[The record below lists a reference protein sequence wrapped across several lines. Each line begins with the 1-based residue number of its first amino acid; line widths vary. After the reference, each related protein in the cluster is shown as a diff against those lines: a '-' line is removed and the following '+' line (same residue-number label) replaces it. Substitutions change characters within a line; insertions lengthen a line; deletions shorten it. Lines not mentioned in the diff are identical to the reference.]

1 MPKRSWNLNTV
12 YISERL
18 QECLRPISR
27 CALTTV
33 VAPMGYGKTTAVN
46 WYLLERAKLDE
57 AAVVRISVYSDNLA
71 IFWKSVQEAF
81 SHAGFDFLRAYPCP
95 DDAAG
100 GSLLTDDLCHA
111 LAGKRPCY
119 IFIDDFHLLTD
130 NRVPAFLC
138 TLTNRLPENVHLIVA
153 SRDRFLPAEEILRL
167 GGRLYTVGAEQLR
180 LNHTE
185 LSIYAHRCGT
195 ELSDA
200 QIESLLYSSEG
211 WFSAIYLN
219 LRTLHERGEL
229 PSRSSDIYAMFS
241 AAMIDPLPSKRRE
254 FLAVMG
260 LADEFTVEMAETV
273 TGSKNTA
280 AILQTLTEQNAFVKR
295 LPDGVTFRFHHMMKD
310 CAERTFHTMEPR
322 RQAVYHNRYGEWY
335 KTHGQYL
342 HALKFY
348 CLAKNYDAAL
358 RVIQRDAGILLTSLG
373 AQQVLDFIAHCP
385 VETLKEH
392 PLSLLV
398 LMRSMFTWR
407 QIPKMLELKE
417 LLLAAI
423 TEHPDWPESERGDLL
438 GECDLIMSFLMYN
451 DISAMS
457 RLHRSASA
465 QMSRPAISIQKSGG
479 WTFGSP
485 SVLMMFYRAS
495 GELQSELTEMDECMP
510 HYYKITNGHGQGAET
525 IMRAEA
531 DFMRACFA
539 DAQIMLER
547 ADATPHEKRELA
559 ALAEHPEQLIARVK
573 DWADLNRRTADITP
587 YRALVHQ
594 YLDEA
599 RFFASPVDFGLMT
612 ARFPSFQPVEV
623 RKQDIAPGYLP
634 QWILASSA
642 CYPMFPMC
650 EIDGQNYLDGAYSD
664 NLPIGTAFR
673 LGADRVIAI
682 GLKPE
687 TPEKKYANHPLVTY
701 IAPAEPL
708 GKLLEFDPD
717 ALRHS
722 IALGYTDTLRVLGSY
737 IGHTYTFE
745 PDGQTLLEGVARDY
759 LLWLLR
765 RELTPPDSMLDF
777 FRSDTPLTDRV
788 LSDQHSDLT
797 ACALAGA
804 ECVLEAYAYPRGEI
818 YDLKLLLPE
827 LAMRLAEDEDTPAL
841 ERAHA
846 LCASLGSEHFFT
858 QLAPLTPRYDARD
871 IFLATLTL
879 YLREQTA

>member
-153 SRDRFLPAEEILRL
+153 SRDRFLPAEELLRL

-373 AQQVLDFIAHCP
+373 AQQVLNFIAHCP

-465 QMSRPAISIQKSGG
+465 QMSRPAVSIRSSGG

-485 SVLMMFYRAS
+485 SVLMMFYRAP
-495 GELQSELTEMDECMP
+495 GELESELAEMDECMP
-510 HYYKITNGHGQGAET
+510 HYYKITGSHGQGAET
-525 IMRAEA
+525 IMHAEA
-531 DFMRACFA
+531 AFMQGRFT
-539 DAQIMLER
+539 DAHI
-547 ADATPHEKRELA
+547 
-559 ALAEHPEQLIARVK
+559 
-573 DWADLNRRTADITP
+573 
-587 YRALVHQ
+587 
-594 YLDEA
+594 
-599 RFFASPVDFGLMT
+599 
-612 ARFPSFQPVEV
+612 
-623 RKQDIAPGYLP
+623 
-634 QWILASSA
+634 
-642 CYPMFPMC
+642 
-650 EIDGQNYLDGAYSD
+650 
-664 NLPIGTAFR
+664 
-673 LGADRVIAI
+673 
-682 GLKPE
+682 
-687 TPEKKYANHPLVTY
+687 
-701 IAPAEPL
+701 
-708 GKLLEFDPD
+708 
-717 ALRHS
+717 
-722 IALGYTDTLRVLGSY
+722 
-737 IGHTYTFE
+737 
-745 PDGQTLLEGVARDY
+745 
-759 LLWLLR
+759 
-765 RELTPPDSMLDF
+765 
-777 FRSDTPLTDRV
+777 
-788 LSDQHSDLT
+788 
-797 ACALAGA
+797 
-804 ECVLEAYAYPRGEI
+804 
-818 YDLKLLLPE
+818 
-827 LAMRLAEDEDTPAL
+827 AL
-841 ERAHA
+841 ERAYAQIEGNGQENMALCCDFLARRLSLFTDIGQRARFEKRREQLLAHHNVSWLNLWNAAAAYHHA
-846 LCASLGSEHFFT
+846 LLGSLDRIPEAYRRHRLFT
-858 QLAPLTPRYDARD
+858 VRTLAPGKPMIEMIENQVY
-871 IFLATLTL
+871 LAQGEYAHVIGRSEGLL
-879 YLREQTA
+879 AQCEAMHYALVALHIRIQTAAAYEMLGKHGEARALLERALADAEPDGFALPFAENFRYLEPLLTERLQGGLTGRIVRLGGLAGQRRAAAERPAVLAALTERECAIVGLMTQRLSNREIAEKLFLSEGSVRQYINQIYAKLRIEGEPRAKRKRLLALLEGTD

>member
-81 SHAGFDFLRAYPCP
+81 SHAGLDFLRAYPCP

-465 QMSRPAISIQKSGG
+465 QMSRPAVSIQSSGG

-485 SVLMMFYRAS
+485 SVLMMFYRAP
-495 GELQSELTEMDECMP
+495 GELESELAEMDECMP
-510 HYYKITNGHGQGAET
+510 HYYKITGSHGQGAET
-525 IMRAEA
+525 IMHAEA
-531 DFMRACFA
+531 AFMQGRFT
-539 DAQIMLER
+539 DAHI
-547 ADATPHEKRELA
+547 
-559 ALAEHPEQLIARVK
+559 
-573 DWADLNRRTADITP
+573 
-587 YRALVHQ
+587 
-594 YLDEA
+594 
-599 RFFASPVDFGLMT
+599 
-612 ARFPSFQPVEV
+612 
-623 RKQDIAPGYLP
+623 
-634 QWILASSA
+634 
-642 CYPMFPMC
+642 
-650 EIDGQNYLDGAYSD
+650 
-664 NLPIGTAFR
+664 
-673 LGADRVIAI
+673 
-682 GLKPE
+682 
-687 TPEKKYANHPLVTY
+687 
-701 IAPAEPL
+701 
-708 GKLLEFDPD
+708 
-717 ALRHS
+717 
-722 IALGYTDTLRVLGSY
+722 
-737 IGHTYTFE
+737 
-745 PDGQTLLEGVARDY
+745 
-759 LLWLLR
+759 
-765 RELTPPDSMLDF
+765 
-777 FRSDTPLTDRV
+777 
-788 LSDQHSDLT
+788 
-797 ACALAGA
+797 
-804 ECVLEAYAYPRGEI
+804 
-818 YDLKLLLPE
+818 
-827 LAMRLAEDEDTPAL
+827 AL
-841 ERAHA
+841 ERAYAQIEGNGQENMALCCDFLARRLSLFTDIGQRAKLEKRRERLLAHHNVSWLNLWNAAAAYHHA
-846 LCASLGSEHFFT
+846 LLGSTDSIPEAYRRHRLFT
-858 QLAPLTPRYDARD
+858 VRTLAPGKPMIEMIENQVYLAQGEYAHVIGRSEGLLTQCEAMHYALVALHIRIQTAAAYEMLGKHGEARALLERALADAEPDGFALPFAENFRYLEPLLTERLQDGLTGR
-871 IFLATLTL
+871 IVRLGGLAGQRRAAAERPAVLAALTERECAIVGLMTQRLSNREIAEKL
-879 YLREQTA
+879 YLSEGSVRQYVNQIYAKLCIEGEPRAKRKRLIEMLEGAD